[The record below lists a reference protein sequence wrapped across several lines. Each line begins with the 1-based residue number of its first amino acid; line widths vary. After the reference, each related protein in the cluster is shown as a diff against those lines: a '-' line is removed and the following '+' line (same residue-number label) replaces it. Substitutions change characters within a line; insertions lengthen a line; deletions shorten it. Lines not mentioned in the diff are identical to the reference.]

1 MNKVLLA
8 TSIVACLTYGYEIGV
23 GVGYDKITK
32 SNLLDKKTNFNI
44 RIGKELPKNHILRL
58 ELERSN
64 GSGIDLSR
72 TLLNIEHYFTH
83 NQLQPYAFLGAGYQK
98 SKDEY
103 KSSMLADLGIGAKYH
118 INPKW
123 DIFGEIRAL
132 RDFANNDNHFGA
144 MVGLDYK
151 FGDAKDSDND
161 GVLDSVDQC
170 PNTPAGV
177 EVDENGCALISQVQ
191 DKDSDNDGV
200 LDSVDQCPNTPA
212 GVEVDENGCALI
224 SQAQDKDSDN
234 DGVLDSVDQC
244 PKTPSGVKVDNNGC
258 ALPINLDVHF
268 ATNSAKLTPQAQAK
282 VAKFADFL
290 KQHTDIKVVIEGYT
304 DNRGSKDYNIKLSQ
318 RRAQSVYDELIK
330 DGICMNRL
338 SYKGYGPANPIAPND
353 TKEGRAA
360 NRRVVA
366 KIVE

>member
-177 EVDENGCALISQVQ
+177 EVDENGCALISQ
-191 DKDSDNDGV
+191 
-200 LDSVDQCPNTPA
+200 
-212 GVEVDENGCALI
+212 
-224 SQAQDKDSDN
+224 AQDKDSDN